1 MSCMYKCKH
10 MLQLDPCNNGRQ
22 DGKEDKEKSHQ
33 GDNIH
38 CQPSREYLNYLPRI
52 FLLLS
57 TQGHTGNVHYGNN
70 CNVTNC
76 TIRQSS
82 IVALKMLQ

>member
-1 MSCMYKCKH
+1 

-38 CQPSREYLNYLPRI
+38 YQPSREYLNHLPRI

-57 TQGHTGNVHYGNN
+57 RQGHTGNVHYGNN

-76 TIRQSS
+76 TIRQNS
-82 IVALKMLQ
+82 IVALKRLQ

>member
-38 CQPSREYLNYLPRI
+38 CQPSREYLNHLPRL
-52 FLLLS
+52 FS
-57 TQGHTGNVHYGNN
+57 YYFQHKVTQEMFIMA
-70 CNVTNC
+70 
-76 TIRQSS
+76 TI
-82 IVALKMLQ
+82 VM